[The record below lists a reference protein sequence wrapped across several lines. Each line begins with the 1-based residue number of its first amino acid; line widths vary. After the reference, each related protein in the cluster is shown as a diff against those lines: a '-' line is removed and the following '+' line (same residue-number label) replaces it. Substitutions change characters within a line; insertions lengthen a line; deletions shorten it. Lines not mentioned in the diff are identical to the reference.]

1 MDCRKITEERGDPGA
16 LTIKVKEA
24 SMAVPITI
32 INADESE
39 TEYASVDAMPEGPL
53 KEEIK
58 KVVARNPRATRIRK
72 VVR

>member
-1 MDCRKITEERGDPGA
+1 
-16 LTIKVKEA
+16 
-24 SMAVPITI
+24 MAVPITI
-32 INADESE
+32 VNADLSE

-58 KVVARNPRATRIRK
+58 KVVARNPRAKRIRK